1 MKKYRIGKIV
11 KTHGLKGEMKVYSFT
26 DYPERF
32 AEIDYLYMHESDKKY
47 FIENIK
53 YQKNMAILKIKGID
67 TIEEAENLI
76 DTTLYI
82 DQANLRELDED
93 EYMIADLVG
102 MDVVLTTG
110 ETIGKVTDVLQYTA
124 NDIYVVHSESGD
136 EYLIPAVKEFVPEIN
151 MSTKTITV
159 NPVEGL
165 L

>member
-32 AEIDYLYMHESDKKY
+32 AEIDYLYMDESDRKY

-82 DQANLRELDED
+82 DQANLRELEED

-102 MDVVLTTG
+102 MDVELTYYKG
-110 ETIGKVTDVLQYTA
+110 V
-124 NDIYVVHSESGD
+124 
-136 EYLIPAVKEFVPEIN
+136 
-151 MSTKTITV
+151 
-159 NPVEGL
+159 
-165 L
+165 